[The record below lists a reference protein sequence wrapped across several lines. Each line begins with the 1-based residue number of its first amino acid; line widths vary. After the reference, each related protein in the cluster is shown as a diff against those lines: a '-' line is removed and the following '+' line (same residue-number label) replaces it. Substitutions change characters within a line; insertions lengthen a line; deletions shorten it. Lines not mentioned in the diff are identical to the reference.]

1 MFADKFMF
9 SVLKPILAV
18 LIVMVSTNAMS
29 ADDISEVVGE
39 MSGEALLAQYPA
51 FMDEYKSY
59 QPSDAEIKAVS
70 ALEDDTLLILFGTWC
85 HDSQREVPRFL
96 KVLSENA
103 DMTSRLIGL
112 DYNKSEPK
120 GTAKIHDIKFT
131 PTFIVY
137 RDNKEI
143 GRIIERPKISLTA
156 DISSML

>member
-1 MFADKFMF
+1 MKNISSILF
-9 SVLKPILAV
+9 SFFIVVLSACANSESKSSGMVIGEIGQEQLLSEYQYFQQSYRMYNLSEEEIL
-18 LIVMVSTNAMS
+18 
-29 ADDISEVVGE
+29 
-39 MSGEALLAQYPA
+39 
-51 FMDEYKSY
+51 
-59 QPSDAEIKAVS
+59 EIKRWPKGLHV
-70 ALEDDTLLILFGTWC
+70 EVYFGTWC

-131 PTFIVY
+131 PTFSVY

>member
-1 MFADKFMF
+1 
-9 SVLKPILAV
+9 
-18 LIVMVSTNAMS
+18 
-29 ADDISEVVGE
+29 
-39 MSGEALLAQYPA
+39 
-51 FMDEYKSY
+51 
-59 QPSDAEIKAVS
+59 
-70 ALEDDTLLILFGTWC
+70 
-85 HDSQREVPRFL
+85 VPRFL